1 VRHVTTVSEVR
12 PVGPAEDAPIPTTVE
27 GPGAPPGPTA
37 VADLDELH
45 RVSRDLE
52 ARPAAGAARAAIEW
66 AADRFGTGLVLAAS
80 FQDCVVIDLAVQVDP
95 AIEVTFLDTGYHF
108 AETLWYVEQVRRRYD
123 LNLRVVG
130 ADVPPDDRWLTDTDA
145 CCAARKVAPLA
156 AALQGRAAWM
166 SGLRRLRRRTGPGEG
181 EPHRHVVRRRRRRP
195 RRGPGPPGA
204 PPRRPRV
211 PLHRVLALHPPGRH
225 RCRPPGRPLGGQR
238 QVGVRTPRLSPG
250 PPGNISPCRRPPH
263 PVAPGGPT

>member
-1 VRHVTTVSEVR
+1 MTTVSELR
-12 PVGPAEDAPIPTTVE
+12 PVGPAEDAPIPTTVEGPVE

-66 AADRFGTGLVLAAS
+66 AVDRFGTGLVLAAS

-166 SGLRRLRRRTGPGEG
+166 SGLRRADGPSRTATPVVGYDVGRGLVKVNPIAAWSDADVAA
-181 EPHRHVVRRRRRRP
+181 HVAARDLPAHPLVDRGYPSIGCWPCTRP
-195 RRGPGPPGA
+195 VDTGA
-204 PPRRPRV
+204 DPRAGRWAGSAKSECG
-211 PLHRVLALHPPGRH
+211 LHG
-225 RCRPPGRPLGGQR
+225 
-238 QVGVRTPRLSPG
+238 
-250 PPGNISPCRRPPH
+250 
-263 PVAPGGPT
+263 